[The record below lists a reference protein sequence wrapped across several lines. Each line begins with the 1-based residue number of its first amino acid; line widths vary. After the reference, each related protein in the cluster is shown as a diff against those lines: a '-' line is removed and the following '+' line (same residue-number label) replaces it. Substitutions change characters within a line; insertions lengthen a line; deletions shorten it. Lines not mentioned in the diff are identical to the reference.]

1 MDPFVRR
8 LVQRLLDPSEPLSRN
23 RHFHTFNT
31 PEGRAALRIFRRLRS
46 LQKDILI
53 AAEEGLRARATSV
66 VEPVPA
72 PNEGA
77 AARKMEVVLQKMQGK
92 RTTLLPEVEF
102 ELLQALPGV
111 REALDLRAGLRP
123 MPLR

>member
-46 LQKDILI
+46 LQQDILSS
-53 AAEEGLRARATSV
+53 AEEGLQPRATPV
-66 VEPVPA
+66 HRPAEADRQLEPS
-72 PNEGA
+72 
-77 AARKMEVVLQKMQGK
+77 RKVEVVLQKIQGQ
-92 RTTLLPEVEF
+92 RTTLLPEPEF

-111 REALDLRAGLRP
+111 REALEL
-123 MPLR
+123 